1 MASYI
6 TCMEIHQLSRQS
18 SHLSLLLVKVQNII
32 HHLIKIHLLKLHLQ
46 SLKKGPW

>member
-6 TCMEIHQLSRQS
+6 TCMEIQLSRQS